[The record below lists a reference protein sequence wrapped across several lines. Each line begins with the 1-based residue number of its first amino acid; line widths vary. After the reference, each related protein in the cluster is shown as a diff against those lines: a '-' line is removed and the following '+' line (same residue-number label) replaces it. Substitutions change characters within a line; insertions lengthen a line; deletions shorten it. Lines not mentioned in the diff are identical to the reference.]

1 MNSANM
7 LATKQDLKE
16 QELRLTIKLG
26 SIVFGGI
33 TILVILMKLFHL

>member
-1 MNSANM
+1 MIDDK

-26 SIVFGGI
+26 GIVVVGI